1 MNWCELFFSV
11 LKWAKF
17 GRVRRGKNC
26 KKQKN
31 FRNFLPE
38 SPDGGAMVGDAFEK
52 AKVLLICVVLV
63 CLFRLVLG
71 GKQLWGR
78 GISAAQKGLTGCDI
92 FHGNSG

>member
-31 FRNFLPE
+31 FRNFVPE

-52 AKVLLICVVLV
+52 SKSSIDLRGFGLPFSFGFRWETTVGKGDFCGAKGANRV
-63 CLFRLVLG
+63 
-71 GKQLWGR
+71 
-78 GISAAQKGLTGCDI
+78 
-92 FHGNSG
+92 